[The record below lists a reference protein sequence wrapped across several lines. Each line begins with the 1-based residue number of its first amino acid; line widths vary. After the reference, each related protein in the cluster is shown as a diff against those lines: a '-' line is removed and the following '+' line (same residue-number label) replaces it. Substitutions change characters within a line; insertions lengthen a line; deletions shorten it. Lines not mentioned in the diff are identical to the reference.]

1 MQGRTTS
8 GPTGRIGGAAARVA
22 AAARALAVVAE
33 VVGAGC
39 IRIRPRGAGMSSRRM
54 GSLGSL
60 VDRLHVS
67 LAWPEAAGIFA
78 VASFF
83 SKSQPDWT
91 NEAEPH
97 GKSLPQ

>member
-1 MQGRTTS
+1 M
-8 GPTGRIGGAAARVA
+8 A

-60 VDRLHVS
+60 VDRLHFS

-83 SKSQPDWT
+83 SMSQPDWT

-97 GKSLPQ
+97 GKVCPSRQ